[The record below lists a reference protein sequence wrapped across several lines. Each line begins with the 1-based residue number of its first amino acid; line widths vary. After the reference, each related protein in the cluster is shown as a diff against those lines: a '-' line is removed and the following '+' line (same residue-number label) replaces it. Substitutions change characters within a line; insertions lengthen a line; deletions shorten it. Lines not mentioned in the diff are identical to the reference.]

1 MPIAEAHPS
10 ALELAA
16 FTLGTLDDEAQASI
30 EAHVAACTSCQERA
44 AVAPG
49 DSLVELLRR
58 VDARADRGA
67 DTFAEAAAQVQTPT
81 PLAAVA
87 ETEGLAPAVAL
98 CVSAELG
105 RPKVPDAVPPELA
118 RHERYLVLRLL
129 GAGGMGAVYEAEHR
143 VMQRL
148 VAVKVINR
156 AYTANAG
163 ALGRC
168 RRGVRNAGRLSHP
181 NFVT

>member
-1 MPIAEAHPS
+1 MAIAEAHPS

-30 EAHVAACTSCQERA
+30 ETHVAACTSCQECA

-58 VDARADRGA
+58 VDACADRGA
-67 DTFAEAAAQVQTPT
+67 DTFVEAAAQVETPT

-98 CVSAELG
+98 CVSAE
-105 RPKVPDAVPPELA
+105 
-118 RHERYLVLRLL
+118 
-129 GAGGMGAVYEAEHR
+129 
-143 VMQRL
+143 
-148 VAVKVINR
+148 
-156 AYTANAG
+156 
-163 ALGRC
+163 
-168 RRGVRNAGRLSHP
+168 
-181 NFVT
+181 

>member
-1 MPIAEAHPS
+1 MPVAEAHPS
-10 ALELAA
+10 VLELAA

-58 VDARADRGA
+58 VDARADGGA
-67 DTFAEAAAQVQTPT
+67 NTFVESAAQVQTPT

-87 ETEGLAPAVAL
+87 ATEGLAPAVAL
-98 CVSAELG
+98 CVSAESS

-129 GAGGMGAVYEAEHR
+129 GAGGIF
-143 VMQRL
+143 L
-148 VAVKVINR
+148 V
-156 AYTANAG
+156 
-163 ALGRC
+163 
-168 RRGVRNAGRLSHP
+168 
-181 NFVT
+181 